1 MIFFEHSSPTIKC
14 HDDYTP
20 LKMDKGLLLG
30 HSTQAW
36 QMNVIEWHMSSN
48 CIVSDLKSDMKIQHQ
63 AED

>member
-1 MIFFEHSSPTIKC
+1 
-14 HDDYTP
+14 
-20 LKMDKGLLLG
+20 MDKGLLLG